1 MSGHIFVMAPFT
13 LSTVLSGDQTEGLR
27 LHFPHGLPGFETSR
41 QFVLRSQPSLSPFA
55 SLQSTDSA
63 DLCFLVVPVNALVAD
78 YSLWVSPEDLYTLR
92 LDGAEAL
99 AELTCLAILT
109 VPADGPITA
118 NLLAPVVVNVA
129 RNIAVQAVRA
139 DTAYSHRH
147 AILAL
152 RPGFVRQAE
161 ETC

>member
-1 MSGHIFVMAPFT
+1 MMVPLTI
-13 LSTVLSGDQTEGLR
+13 STGLSGDQAEGVH
-27 LHFPHGLPGFETSR
+27 LHFPHGLPGFETSK
-41 QFVLRSQPSLSPFA
+41 QFVLRPQPSFSPFA

-63 DLCFLVVPVNALVAD
+63 DLCFLVVPVSALLAD
-78 YSLWVSPEDLYTLR
+78 YSLWVAPEDLYTLG
-92 LDGAEAL
+92 LDGSEAL
-99 AELTCLAILT
+99 TELECLAILT
-109 VPADGPITA
+109 VPGEGPITA
-118 NLLAPVVVNVA
+118 NLLAPVVVNLP

-152 RPGFVRQAE
+152 QPGFVRQPE